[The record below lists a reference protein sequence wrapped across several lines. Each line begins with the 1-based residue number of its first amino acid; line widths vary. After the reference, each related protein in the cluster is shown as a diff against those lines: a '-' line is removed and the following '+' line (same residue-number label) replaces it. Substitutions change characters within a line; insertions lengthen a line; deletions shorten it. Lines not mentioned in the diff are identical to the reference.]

1 MKKQRKK
8 VLIGDQGVEEKWDIV
23 GSHDFCIGWSGDYCA
38 SFWNYNCS
46 IYGRNKQ
53 K

>member
-23 GSHDFCIGWSGDYCA
+23 GNIVVLFCTIVIVSLVVLGILAY
-38 SFWNYNCS
+38 F
-46 IYGRNKQ
+46 
-53 K
+53 